1 MVKRTGPTDL
11 NLKNLINELNK
22 AGKNAKIW
30 KRVAEDLAKPTRQRR
45 IVNLERIERFAKDN
59 ETVVVPGKVLANGE
73 LTKKVTVAA
82 WTFSEAAKR
91 KINAK
96 GKTLTIRQLVK
107 ENPKGS
113 KVRILG

>member
-11 NLKNLINELNK
+11 NLKKLINELNK
-22 AGKNAKIW
+22 LGKSVKIW
-30 KRVAEDLAKPTRQRR
+30 KRIGNDLEKSTRQRR
-45 IVNLERIERFAKDN
+45 IVNLERIEKYAKEN
-59 ETVVVPGKVLANGE
+59 ETIVVPGKVLANGE

-82 WTFSEAAKR
+82 WKFSEAAKR
-91 KINAK
+91 KINQK